1 MINAKY
7 PVYLHGFICDCF
19 FFLPLNYAHHN
30 YLTSFSNA
38 LFQFP
43 LVALEDIAKL

>member
-1 MINAKY
+1 MLNI
-7 PVYLHGFICDCF
+7 LFICMVLSVTVL
-19 FFLPLNYAHHN
+19 FLPLNYAHHN